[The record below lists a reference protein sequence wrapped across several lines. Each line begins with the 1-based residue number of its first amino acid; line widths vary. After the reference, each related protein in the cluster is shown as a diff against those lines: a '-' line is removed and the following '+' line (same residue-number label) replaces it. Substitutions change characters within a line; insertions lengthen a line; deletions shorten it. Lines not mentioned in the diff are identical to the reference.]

1 VSRRDGW
8 ACLLN
13 SGYGSV
19 MSRNLGSAGQLCDP
33 HLGMEFND
41 GPRSHFRILLFQFC
55 GVDVFLQILQK
66 IEQFSNIVL
75 QRRPCH
81 DQPEGCLHRLQSSV
95 SWLRRLSGA
104 SSTESPT
111 SLMDLFC
118 HWGEWC
124 WRPFDEVATG
134 SAAEDA
140 ATAGCPTAP
149 SSSSLS

>member
-75 QRRPCH
+75 H
-81 DQPEGCLHRLQSSV
+81 LNVGNVNVDQVGETV
-95 SWLRRLSGA
+95 DDVLRR
-104 SSTESPT
+104 
-111 SLMDLFC
+111 
-118 HWGEWC
+118 
-124 WRPFDEVATG
+124 
-134 SAAEDA
+134 
-140 ATAGCPTAP
+140 
-149 SSSSLS
+149 